1 MASKW
6 IWIVAVLLLTGL
18 VIFFMTPPAD
28 HRQTMQRTDLPW
40 LVTVEP
46 DGSSRVFDL
55 HIGTSTLQDAIVKFG
70 NPEAVALY
78 LRESGTRD
86 LETYF
91 GTVSMGPLKAK
102 IILNLLVDG
111 KRLDE
116 FEANAI
122 KQEFSAEGDK
132 KLLLDSEY
140 QHYVRKPVGFVSVS
154 SGFIGGALVRY
165 FHDQGFS
172 RIRGVDKKPLY
183 EWYQRIPAAESL
195 CLDLSEWDN
204 CRRACE
210 GAAEVYN
217 LAADM
222 GGMGFI
228 HSAKC
233 ETMRNN
239 IFISPI
245 VQQQYTYTKNTP

>member
-132 KLLLDSEY
+132 KLLLDSEDK
-140 QHYVRKPVGFVSVS
+140 QSLGD
-154 SGFIGGALVRY
+154 A
-165 FHDQGFS
+165 
-172 RIRGVDKKPLY
+172 RIAGITYIPTYKGLEADFFRERFG
-183 EWYQRIPAAESL
+183 EPAAWKVEDEEHVQWFYPDIGLTLLMSTEGREILQYRMPRDFVMPEGVESK
-195 CLDLSEWDN
+195 ST
-204 CRRACE
+204 
-210 GAAEVYN
+210 GA
-217 LAADM
+217 
-222 GGMGFI
+222 
-228 HSAKC
+228 S
-233 ETMRNN
+233 
-239 IFISPI
+239 ISGESTSG
-245 VQQQYTYTKNTP
+245 QE

>member
-6 IWIVAVLLLTGL
+6 IWIAVVLLLTGL
-18 VIFFMTPPAD
+18 VIFFITPPAD
-28 HRQTMQRTDLPW
+28 HKQTMQRTDLPW

-132 KLLLDSEY
+132 KLLLDSEDKQSLGDARIAGITY
-140 QHYVRKPVGFVSVS
+140 IPTYKGLEADFFRERFGEPAAWKVEDEEHVQWFYPDIGLTLLMSTEGREILQYRMPRDFVMPEGVESKSTGASVS
-154 SGFIGGALVRY
+154 GESTSG
-165 FHDQGFS
+165 Q
-172 RIRGVDKKPLY
+172 
-183 EWYQRIPAAESL
+183 E
-195 CLDLSEWDN
+195 
-204 CRRACE
+204 
-210 GAAEVYN
+210 
-217 LAADM
+217 
-222 GGMGFI
+222 
-228 HSAKC
+228 
-233 ETMRNN
+233 
-239 IFISPI
+239 
-245 VQQQYTYTKNTP
+245 

>member
-132 KLLLDSEY
+132 KLLLDSEDKQSLGDARIAGITY
-140 QHYVRKPVGFVSVS
+140 IPTYKGLEADFFRERFGEPAAWKVEDEEHVQWFYPDIGLTLLMSTEGREILQYRMPRDFVMPEGIESKSTGASVS
-154 SGFIGGALVRY
+154 GESTSG
-165 FHDQGFS
+165 Q
-172 RIRGVDKKPLY
+172 
-183 EWYQRIPAAESL
+183 E
-195 CLDLSEWDN
+195 
-204 CRRACE
+204 
-210 GAAEVYN
+210 
-217 LAADM
+217 
-222 GGMGFI
+222 
-228 HSAKC
+228 
-233 ETMRNN
+233 
-239 IFISPI
+239 
-245 VQQQYTYTKNTP
+245 

>member
-132 KLLLDSEY
+132 KLLLDSEDKQSLGDARIAGITY
-140 QHYVRKPVGFVSVS
+140 IPTYKGLEADFFRERFGEPAAWKVEDEEHVQWFYPDIGLTLLMSTEGREILQYRMPRDFVMPEGVESKSTGASVS
-154 SGFIGGALVRY
+154 GERTSG
-165 FHDQGFS
+165 Q
-172 RIRGVDKKPLY
+172 
-183 EWYQRIPAAESL
+183 E
-195 CLDLSEWDN
+195 
-204 CRRACE
+204 
-210 GAAEVYN
+210 
-217 LAADM
+217 
-222 GGMGFI
+222 
-228 HSAKC
+228 
-233 ETMRNN
+233 
-239 IFISPI
+239 
-245 VQQQYTYTKNTP
+245 

>member
-6 IWIVAVLLLTGL
+6 IWIAVVLLLTGL
-18 VIFFMTPPAD
+18 VIFFVTPPAD
-28 HRQTMQRTDLPW
+28 HEQTMQRTDLPW

-55 HIGTSTLQDAIVKFG
+55 HIGTSTLKDAIAKFG

-78 LRESGTRD
+78 IRESGTRD

-132 KLLLDSEY
+132 KLLLDSEDKQSLGDARIAGITY
-140 QHYVRKPVGFVSVS
+140 IPTYKGLEADFFRERFGEPAAWKVEDEEHVQWFYPDIGLTLLMSTEGREILQYRMPRDFVMPEGVESKSTGASVS
-154 SGFIGGALVRY
+154 GESTSG
-165 FHDQGFS
+165 Q
-172 RIRGVDKKPLY
+172 
-183 EWYQRIPAAESL
+183 E
-195 CLDLSEWDN
+195 
-204 CRRACE
+204 
-210 GAAEVYN
+210 
-217 LAADM
+217 
-222 GGMGFI
+222 
-228 HSAKC
+228 
-233 ETMRNN
+233 
-239 IFISPI
+239 
-245 VQQQYTYTKNTP
+245 

>member
-1 MASKW
+1 
-6 IWIVAVLLLTGL
+6 
-18 VIFFMTPPAD
+18 
-28 HRQTMQRTDLPW
+28 MQRTDLPW

-132 KLLLDSEY
+132 KLLLDSEDK
-140 QHYVRKPVGFVSVS
+140 QSLGD
-154 SGFIGGALVRY
+154 A
-165 FHDQGFS
+165 
-172 RIRGVDKKPLY
+172 RIAGITYIPTYKGLEADFFRERFG
-183 EWYQRIPAAESL
+183 EPAAWKVEDEEHVQWFYPDIGLTLLMSTEGREILQYRMPRDFVMPEGVESGPTWRS
-195 CLDLSEWDN
+195 DSGDSTSGQE
-204 CRRACE
+204 
-210 GAAEVYN
+210 
-217 LAADM
+217 
-222 GGMGFI
+222 
-228 HSAKC
+228 
-233 ETMRNN
+233 
-239 IFISPI
+239 
-245 VQQQYTYTKNTP
+245 

>member
-132 KLLLDSEY
+132 KLLLDSEDKQSLGDARIAGITY
-140 QHYVRKPVGFVSVS
+140 IPTYKGLEADFFRERFGEPAAWKVEDEEHVQWFYPDIGLTLLMSTEGREILQYRMPRDFVMPEGVESKSTGASVS
-154 SGFIGGALVRY
+154 GESTSG
-165 FHDQGFS
+165 Q
-172 RIRGVDKKPLY
+172 
-183 EWYQRIPAAESL
+183 E
-195 CLDLSEWDN
+195 
-204 CRRACE
+204 
-210 GAAEVYN
+210 
-217 LAADM
+217 
-222 GGMGFI
+222 
-228 HSAKC
+228 
-233 ETMRNN
+233 
-239 IFISPI
+239 
-245 VQQQYTYTKNTP
+245 